1 MPLSRAVG
9 ETWKIPVFRARY
21 QDIAPFR
28 RRFGEF
34 NGNVAH
40 SSRTGLFISGQGGQ
54 DEAGVGGDERGV
66 FPFVQLTGV

>member
-1 MPLSRAVG
+1 MPLSWAVG
-9 ETWKIPVFRARY
+9 ETWKVPVFRARY

-34 NGNVAH
+34 NLNVAH
-40 SSRTGLFISGQGGQ
+40 SSRTGLFFPGQGGQ